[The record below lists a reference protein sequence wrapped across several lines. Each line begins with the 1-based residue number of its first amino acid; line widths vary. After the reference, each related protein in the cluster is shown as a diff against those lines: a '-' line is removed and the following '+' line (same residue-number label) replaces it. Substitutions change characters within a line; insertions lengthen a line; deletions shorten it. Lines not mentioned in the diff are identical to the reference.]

1 MSATDVDELGRS
13 SKAESV
19 FPRRLFV
26 LTLLLT
32 ASLFGWNRAAWADSE
47 RYVELSLTETGAQVS
62 LQQQP
67 LFFAPYVVEP
77 GETFESISTKF
88 YGSSAGVKY
97 LASALGVPEA
107 YIPPPGS
114 IVYVV
119 AGALIFRFA
128 PESAARDRQAALQF
142 LAGLPKGTRLTYQWA
157 TGNPTFKRAETG
169 KSFLTTFD
177 VSGMLLTPAGA
188 QGPTLELKF
197 PLRPLLT
204 LIRRPETLEGVS
216 VR

>member
-1 MSATDVDELGRS
+1 MSATDVDQLGVS
-13 SKAESV
+13 SKGQRL
-19 FPRRLFV
+19 FPRQFVV
-26 LTLLLT
+26 LTLLLV
-32 ASLFGWNRAAWADSE
+32 ASLLGWATTAWGGE
-47 RYVELSLTETGAQVS
+47 QYVELHLTEAGAQVS

-88 YGSSAGVKY
+88 YGSTEMVKY
-97 LASALGVPEA
+97 LAGALGVPEA
-107 YIPPPGS
+107 YIPPAGS
-114 IVYVV
+114 IAYIVT
-119 AGALIFRFA
+119 GALIFRFA
-128 PESAARDRQAALQF
+128 PESAARDRQTAQQF
-142 LAGLPKGTRLTYQWA
+142 LGRLPKGTRLTYQWA
-157 TGNPTFKRAETG
+157 TGNPTLKLTETG
-169 KSFLTTFD
+169 KSVLTRFD